1 MTDKNK
7 IFAAAIVGPTG
18 VGKTKTSV
26 LLAKR
31 INAQIVSAD
40 SMQIYKNMD
49 IGTAK
54 ASEDEMCGVKHYM
67 LSVAEPWEEY
77 NVVRYV
83 SEAKEA
89 VNEIFENG
97 FFPLVVGGTGL
108 YADALLNGTDFSVT
122 ANDEEYR
129 EYLKKTAEEK
139 GCEYL
144 HEMLEKIDKESA
156 EKIHCNNVK
165 RVIRALEI
173 YHVTGKTKTEND
185 SDANKNANGIEC
197 VKIGLYL
204 ENAVLYERINAR
216 VDEMIKNGLIGEVEK
231 ILKSEKGFSKSSSQA
246 IGYREI
252 IDYLNGKTTLFEAT
266 ELLKRNS
273 RRYAKR
279 QYTWFMRDKSINWID
294 AKNLPCEKMAGRCEE
309 IINNAKRER
318 NIL

>member
-139 GCEYL
+139 GYEYL

-156 EKIHCNNVK
+156 KK
-165 RVIRALEI
+165 F
-173 YHVTGKTKTEND
+173 T
-185 SDANKNANGIEC
+185 
-197 VKIGLYL
+197 
-204 ENAVLYERINAR
+204 
-216 VDEMIKNGLIGEVEK
+216 
-231 ILKSEKGFSKSSSQA
+231 
-246 IGYREI
+246 
-252 IDYLNGKTTLFEAT
+252 AT
-266 ELLKRNS
+266 
-273 RRYAKR
+273 
-279 QYTWFMRDKSINWID
+279 M
-294 AKNLPCEKMAGRCEE
+294 
-309 IINNAKRER
+309 
-318 NIL
+318 

>member
-1 MTDKNK
+1 MTDKNR

-26 LLAKR
+26 LLAKK

-122 ANDEEYR
+122 AKGLFAR
-129 EYLKKTAEEK
+129 WKFITLRAKQKPKTT
-139 GCEYL
+139 
-144 HEMLEKIDKESA
+144 
-156 EKIHCNNVK
+156 
-165 RVIRALEI
+165 
-173 YHVTGKTKTEND
+173 VTQTKTQT
-185 SDANKNANGIEC
+185 ALTA
-197 VKIGLYL
+197 
-204 ENAVLYERINAR
+204 
-216 VDEMIKNGLIGEVEK
+216 
-231 ILKSEKGFSKSSSQA
+231 LK
-246 IGYREI
+246 
-252 IDYLNGKTTLFEAT
+252 
-266 ELLKRNS
+266 
-273 RRYAKR
+273 
-279 QYTWFMRDKSINWID
+279 
-294 AKNLPCEKMAGRCEE
+294 
-309 IINNAKRER
+309 
-318 NIL
+318 

>member
-1 MTDKNK
+1 MADKNN

-26 LLAKR
+26 LLAKK

-54 ASEDEMCGVKHYM
+54 ASGEEMCGIKHYM
-67 LSVAEPWEEY
+67 LSVAEPYEEY
-77 NVVRYV
+77 NVVRYAA
-83 SEAKEA
+83 EAKAA
-89 VNEIFENG
+89 VEKIAADG
-97 FFPLVVGGTGL
+97 FFPLIVGGTGL
-108 YADALLNGTDFSVT
+108 YADSLLNGTDFSKTVS
-122 ANDEEYR
+122 DEEYR
-129 EYLKKTAEEK
+129 AKLAETAKEK
-139 GCEYL
+139 GNEYL
-144 HEMLEKIDKESA
+144 HAVLEKIDRESA

-185 SDANKNANGIEC
+185 IAANENASGIDC

-204 ENAVLYERINAR
+204 ETELLYERINAR
-216 VDEMIKNGLIGEVEK
+216 VDDMLEKGLVGEVEK
-231 ILKSEKGFSKSSSQA
+231 ILKSEKGFSKTSSQA

-252 IDYLNGKTTLFEAT
+252 IDYLNGKTTYDEAK

-279 QYTWFMRDKSINWID
+279 QYTWFMRDKSIHWID
-294 AKNLPCEKMAGRCEE
+294 AKAYDCEKAALKCEE
-309 IINNAKRER
+309 IIINAKKER